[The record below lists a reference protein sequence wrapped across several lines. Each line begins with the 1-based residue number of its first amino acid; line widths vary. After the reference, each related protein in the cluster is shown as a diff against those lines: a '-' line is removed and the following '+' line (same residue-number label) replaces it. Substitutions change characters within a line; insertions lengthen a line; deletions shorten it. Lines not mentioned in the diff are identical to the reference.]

1 MDVKICTF
9 ENTSGNPFRVSF
21 PRKLCHLWPSFFP
34 FFVGIQAFPS
44 PEDYRRRPVPINAD
58 VERVRRYNCKFF
70 FLVNDIGYKLEKYID
85 SFYFHCRAHLNDLEN
100 IPIFMIT
107 AWLYMF
113 SGMPVSWGIWCLR
126 VFTAARVFHTI
137 VYLNAFSYPRAVS
150 FAVGACCTAFMAI
163 CVLYSVI

>member
-58 VERVRRYNCKFF
+58 VERVRRYHCKFF
-70 FLVNDIGYKLEKYID
+70 FLVNDIGYKLENT
-85 SFYFHCRAHLNDLEN
+85 STVS
-100 IPIFMIT
+100 IFIAELILMIWRT
-107 AWLYMF
+107 F
-113 SGMPVSWGIWCLR
+113 Q
-126 VFTAARVFHTI
+126 
-137 VYLNAFSYPRAVS
+137 
-150 FAVGACCTAFMAI
+150 
-163 CVLYSVI
+163 YS